1 MKWCVG
7 WCELGIWCGAR
18 VDAPFGG
25 GWWGACGGG
34 GLISGGVGALAE
46 YGALF
51 LDKKLSLKSI
61 GKSYIPCV

>member
-1 MKWCVG
+1 MLL
-7 WCELGIWCGAR
+7 LGA
-18 VDAPFGG
+18 AGG
-25 GWWGACGGG
+25 GPVGG

>member
-1 MKWCVG
+1 MLL
-7 WCELGIWCGAR
+7 LGA
-18 VDAPFGG
+18 AGG
-25 GWWGACGGG
+25 GPVG

-61 GKSYIPCV
+61 GKSYIPCVSNNRALFHLWWKENF